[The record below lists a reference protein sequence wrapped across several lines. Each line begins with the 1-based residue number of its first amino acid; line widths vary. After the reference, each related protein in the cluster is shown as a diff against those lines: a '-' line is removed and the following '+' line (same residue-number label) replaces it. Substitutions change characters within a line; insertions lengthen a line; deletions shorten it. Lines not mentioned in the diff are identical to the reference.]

1 LGTLPDLAERFD
13 DEIIGSDLTVPRIAG
28 IPGPYRLFF
37 YSFDCAEPM
46 HVHVCRE
53 RNQAK
58 FWLESVALA
67 WNRGFSAREL
77 NEIRRI
83 IVENH
88 ARIIE
93 AWHEHCGTDGRD
105 DSAG

>member
-1 LGTLPDLAERFD
+1 LARGYD
-13 DEIIGSDLTVPRIAG
+13 DEIIESDLTVPRVAG

-37 YSFDCAEPM
+37 YSFDCGEAM
-46 HVHVCRE
+46 HVHVRRE
-53 RNQAK
+53 RSQTK
-58 FWLESVALA
+58 FWMAPVVLA

-83 IVENH
+83 IVENQ

-93 AWHEHCGTDGRD
+93 AWHEHCGTDGSD
-105 DSAG
+105 D